1 MHRSRMYL
9 YSPASSARAR
19 IVGDNISRLALR
31 LSECDPVATSSD
43 DKHQRSQARKK
54 KCRWL
59 PNLAEEDGGLTPGYD
74 DDDALLR
81 VRRGPAVI
89 TERR

>member
-1 MHRSRMYL
+1 MHRSKMYL
-9 YSPASSARAR
+9 YPPASPAR
-19 IVGDNISRLALR
+19 IVGDSISRLACAFQHAIQLR
-31 LSECDPVATSSD
+31 
-43 DKHQRSQARKK
+43 HQVTISIREVRPEK

-59 PNLAEEDGGLTPGYD
+59 PNRAKEDGGLTPGYD

>member
-1 MHRSRMYL
+1 MHRSKMYL
-9 YSPASSARAR
+9 YPPASPAR
-19 IVGDNISRLALR
+19 IVGDSISRLACAFQHAIQLR
-31 LSECDPVATSSD
+31 
-43 DKHQRSQARKK
+43 HQVTISIREVRPERKNA
-54 KCRWL
+54 
-59 PNLAEEDGGLTPGYD
+59 NLAKEDGGLTPGYD